1 MFVVDDKLPFVNTK
15 LSLFIYV
22 MSIRSGYRFSIV
34 NFLSKWYYN
43 AKDYNTIVKK
53 VIRNK
58 IVKLGSEC
66 IDF

>member
-15 LSLFIYV
+15 LSLFIYI
-22 MSIRSGYRFSIV
+22 MSIRSGYRFYIV
-34 NFLSKWYYN
+34 NFLSKWYCN
-43 AKDYNTIVKK
+43 AKDYNKIVKK

-66 IDF
+66 IYF